1 MPTQAASGEGEEGD
15 AEAAGEGA
23 DEEEESAADDPYD
36 LIDPVD
42 ILAKIPKNFFELV
55 EEKKWQLRKEA
66 LDALLPLSQTPKIEN
81 GDFGDIVRV
90 LKKFISKDTNVML
103 VALAAQCVAGLA
115 KGLRAQFKSAAQQLL
130 PVCLEKFKEKKLNV
144 VTGLRDAVDAVYP
157 VLNVEGIQEDCLAA
171 LKHKTPTVVS
181 ETGKYLARCFAKCPP
196 QLVTNKKA
204 TKGYVSAL
212 LERLGHADGT
222 VRDSASEALGVLWKF
237 LGEAVLMKLMPDL
250 DSVKLAKVKEFAEKA
265 ELSGKP
271 APVGGGGGG
280 GGGAAKKGPKVV
292 KPSDRP
298 KPKPAAGGAKAVS
311 RPAAAA
317 KQPSPEPDFDEPEP
331 ADEAPISNDNM
342 PRVDISEKVG
352 ETFLAKMQDKNW
364 KLRKEAMDELKDII
378 SSAKFVKADVG
389 GLGPVLAAR
398 FTDTNKIISVQGR
411 DVVLS

>member
-1 MPTQAASGEGEEGD
+1 MT
-15 AEAAGEGA
+15 
-23 DEEEESAADDPYD
+23 
-36 LIDPVD
+36 
-42 ILAKIPKNFFELV
+42 
-55 EEKKWQLRKEA
+55 
-66 LDALLPLSQTPKIEN
+66 
-81 GDFGDIVRV
+81 
-90 LKKFISKDTNVML
+90 M
-103 VALAAQCVAGLA
+103 
-115 KGLRAQFKSAAQQLL
+115 
-130 PVCLEKFKEKKLNV
+130 
-144 VTGLRDAVDAVYP
+144 
-157 VLNVEGIQEDCLAA
+157 QEDCLAA
-171 LKHKTPTVVS
+171 LKHKTPTVVY
-181 ETGKYLARCFAKCPP
+181 ETGKYLARCFAKCPA

-265 ELSGKP
+265 ELTGKP
-271 APVGGGGGG
+271 APVGGGGGGG

-298 KPKPAAGGAKAVS
+298 KPKPAGGARAVS
-311 RPAAAA
+311 RPVVAAA

-331 ADEAPISNDNM
+331 AQDEAPISNDNM

-352 ETFLAKMQDKNW
+352 EAFLAKMQDKNW

-398 FTDTNKIISVQGR
+398 FTDTNKIISVQAVEIAKDLCEAMGQHVKGQMQHLVPGLLGSLSDSKPLVR
-411 DVVLS
+411 AGVVGCMDTLLEQTLLKEFFVDEMLLTAMSKGNHFTKQEVLKWLSVHLPEARSVPREDLMAMITALYAAVEDRNADVRKAAQDAIPAFMRHLGFQKMQGCTFNSHFICYLLFSRF